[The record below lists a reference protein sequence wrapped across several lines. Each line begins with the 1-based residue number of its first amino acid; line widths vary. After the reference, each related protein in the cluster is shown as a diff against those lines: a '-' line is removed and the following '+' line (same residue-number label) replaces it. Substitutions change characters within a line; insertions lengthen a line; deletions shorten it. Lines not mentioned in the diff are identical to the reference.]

1 MKIMGSFLARFGVL
15 VVSSVI
21 AYWLFQG
28 ALGENTEGTVDT
40 GVIEEVLEHIT
51 EQFVDSVD
59 QSELV
64 NSAIEALVDGLDDPH
79 TSFIDSREWES
90 FRLQAGADSD
100 YGGVGLEILKRDS
113 LVTVITSIPG
123 GPALRSGIRP
133 GDRILSIEGVS
144 AKDWDSDQVADVLR
158 GKEGTDVNLSV
169 NRPGVDKPI
178 SFQLTRSV
186 IELRSVPFKKL
197 LKGSVGYIPL
207 QVFSETSGREVA
219 EALML
224 LREQGMK
231 SLILDLRDNPGGLLI
246 EGVAVTDLFLKDQL
260 IILETKGQSSRE
272 EERIESATV
281 ESNADLSLV
290 VLVNE
295 GSASSSEIVAG
306 ALQDHDRALII
317 GNRTYGKGSV
327 QTLYTL
333 SGGDVLK
340 LTTARWY
347 TPVGRSIHMDPEE
360 QMELRS
366 SESSKLA
373 LNGRM
378 VMLDDLDGRPV
389 VKSVGG
395 RNLYGG
401 GGITPDI
408 SVLLDTL
415 SSIEEEAV
423 QGILRSTG
431 SFTASLFNYAI
442 KYIQDNPNLLGVV
455 QLKDSELNL
464 FYENLLKDSESRL
477 ERSTLESGRRFIKY
491 QLEREIALRAWGPE
505 GAFEQTWSTDSQILR
520 ALEVLERAKSPEQLV
535 ESTVSH

>member
-535 ESTVSH
+535 KATVSH

>member
-1 MKIMGSFLARFGVL
+1 MKVMGSFLARFGVL

-408 SVLLDTL
+408 SVLHDTL

-535 ESTVSH
+535 KATVSH

>member
-1 MKIMGSFLARFGVL
+1 MKVMGSFLARFGVL

-408 SVLLDTL
+408 SVLHDTL

-423 QGILRSTG
+423 QGILRSMG

-535 ESTVSH
+535 KATVSH

>member
-1 MKIMGSFLARFGVL
+1 MKMMGSFVARLGVL
-15 VVSSVI
+15 VASAI
-21 AYWLFQG
+21 AAYLFFQG
-28 ALGENTEGTVDT
+28 ALRERTDGTIDT

-79 TSFIDSREWES
+79 TSFIDSRAWES
-90 FRLQAGADSD
+90 FRLQTGADSD

-113 LVTVITSIPG
+113 LVTVITAIPG

-133 GDRILSIEGVS
+133 GDRIFSIEGVS
-144 AKDWDSDQVADVLR
+144 AKDWNSDQVADVLR

-178 SFQLTRSV
+178 SFRLTRSV
-186 IELRSVPFKKL
+186 IELRSVPFMKL

-207 QVFSETSGREVA
+207 KVFSETSGREVE
-219 EALML
+219 EAVQF

-231 SLILDLRDNPGGLLI
+231 SLILDLRDNTGGLLA
-246 EGVAVTDLFLKDQL
+246 EGVSVTDLFLKDQL
-260 IILETKGQSSRE
+260 VILETKGKNSGE

-295 GSASSSEIVAG
+295 NSASSSEIVAG

-327 QTLYTL
+327 QTLYRL
-333 SGGDVLK
+333 SGGDVLR

-347 TPVGRSIHMDPEE
+347 TPVGRSIHMDPKE

-366 SESSKLA
+366 SESLKLA

-389 VKSVGG
+389 LKSVGG
-395 RNLYGG
+395 RSLYGG

-423 QGILRSTG
+423 QRILRSAD
-431 SFTASLFNYAI
+431 SFTAGLFNYAV
-442 KYIQDNPNLLGVV
+442 KYIQDNPDMLGVL
-455 QLKDSELNL
+455 QLKNSELDL
-464 FYENLLKDSESRL
+464 FYENLLKDKESKV
-477 ERSTLESGRRFIKY
+477 ERSDFDNGRRFIKY
-491 QLEREIALRAWGPE
+491 QLEREIALHAWGPE
-505 GAFEQTWSTDSQILR
+505 GAFEQTWSTDSQVLR
-520 ALEVLERAKSPEQLV
+520 ALEVLEKAESPEELV
-535 ESTVSH
+535 EAAISH

>member
-1 MKIMGSFLARFGVL
+1 MKVMGSFLARFGVL

-378 VMLDDLDGRPV
+378 VMLDDLDGRPI

-408 SVLLDTL
+408 SVLHDTL

-535 ESTVSH
+535 KATVSH

>member
-219 EALML
+219 EALIL

-408 SVLLDTL
+408 SVLHDTL

-535 ESTVSH
+535 KATVSH

>member
-15 VVSSVI
+15 VVSAVI

-28 ALGENTEGTVDT
+28 ALRESTDGTVDT

-64 NSAIEALVDGLDDPH
+64 NSAIEALVDELDDPH

-169 NRPGVDKPI
+169 NRPDVDKPI
-178 SFQLTRSV
+178 SFRLTRSV

-219 EALML
+219 EALKL

-295 GSASSSEIVAG
+295 NSASSSEIVAG

-366 SESSKLA
+366 SESSRLA

-378 VMLDDLDGRPV
+378 VMLDDLDGRPI

-408 SVLLDTL
+408 SVLHDTL

-442 KYIQDNPNLLGVV
+442 KYIQDNPNMLGVV

-464 FYENLLKDSESRL
+464 FYENLLKDSESNL
-477 ERSTLESGRRFIKY
+477 ERSALESGRRFIKY

-520 ALEVLERAKSPEQLV
+520 ALEILERAKSPEQLV
-535 ESTVSH
+535 EATVSH

>member
-378 VMLDDLDGRPV
+378 VMLDDLDGRPI

-408 SVLLDTL
+408 SVLHDTL

-535 ESTVSH
+535 KATVSH

>member
-408 SVLLDTL
+408 SVLHDTL

-535 ESTVSH
+535 KATVSH